1 MPPVAIA
8 AVAAGAAIGGT
19 VYSVNQQKKAAKA
32 NAQAA
37 ALDRQ
42 RMNLQNA
49 RERRDAIKAARQA
62 FAASQT
68 AAANQGAMDTSGA
81 QGALGSIVS
90 QATTNLSFL
99 DRYNT
104 LTDQAS
110 EAIGRA
116 NAASSRAAI
125 GGAVADLGWTAFS
138 NSSRIGKIWGG

>member
-8 AVAAGAAIGGT
+8 AVGMAAAVGGT
-19 VYSVNQQKKAAKA
+19 IYSVNQQKKAEKA
-32 NAQAA
+32 NQQAA

-62 FAASQT
+62 AAQSQT

-81 QGALGSIVS
+81 QGALASIVS
-90 QATTNLSFL
+90 QGATNLSFL
-99 DRYNT
+99 DRYNI

-110 EAIGRA
+110 EAVGRA

-125 GGAVADLGWTAFS
+125 GGSVADLGWTAFS
-138 NSSRIGKIWGG
+138 NSKTISKVWGR